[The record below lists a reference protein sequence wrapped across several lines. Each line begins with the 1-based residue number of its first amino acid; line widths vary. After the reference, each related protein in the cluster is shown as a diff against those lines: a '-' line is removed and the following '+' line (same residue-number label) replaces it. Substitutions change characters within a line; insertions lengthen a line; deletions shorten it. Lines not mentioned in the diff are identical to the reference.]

1 MMMFAALTR
10 SMPPDLP
17 LCDSLTWDLL
27 WTNPNPSASFG
38 PQTIPIDLSG
48 YRLVFVQSNQATTI
62 VGIDNVT
69 AEIGANFAGV
79 VRSRGFRATS
89 DGVIVFAG
97 YNGSSVDNNNIIP
110 LAIYG
115 IR

>member
-1 MMMFAALTR
+1 MI
-10 SMPPDLP
+10 S
-17 LCDSLTWDLL
+17 
-27 WTNPNPSASFG
+27 
-38 PQTIPIDLSG
+38 IDLSG
-48 YRLVFVQSNQATTI
+48 YRFVFIQTNQATSI
-62 VGIDNVT
+62 VRTDNIT

-110 LAIYG
+110 LACYG